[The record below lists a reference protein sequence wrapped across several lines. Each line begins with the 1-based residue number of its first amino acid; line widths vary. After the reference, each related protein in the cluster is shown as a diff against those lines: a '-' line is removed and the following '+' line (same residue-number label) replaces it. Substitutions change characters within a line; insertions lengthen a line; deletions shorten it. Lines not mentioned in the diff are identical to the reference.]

1 MRVKCLGVAQTGL
14 MEDRKQNC
22 WGTFHAPP
30 PFWSRPTDIQGS
42 NSSPQTT
49 NFPWLP
55 CLLPELSGALLWLQ
69 EVVLGME
76 WNRTIL
82 LCGFK
87 LHTHTRLC
95 WKKVQRVSLG
105 FYSTSAFGHD
115 LFIFTA
121 TWICRISS
129 HFSKIKWKFEGQNK
143 GLETTGSVCCY
154 SQRYKAD
161 FHRNV

>member
-49 NFPWLP
+49 NFPV
-55 CLLPELSGALLWLQ
+55 ELCFDCRRWFW
-69 EVVLGME
+69 E
-76 WNRTIL
+76 WNGIGLFCCVALNCT
-82 LCGFK
+82 
-87 LHTHTRLC
+87 HTHTRLC

-105 FYSTSAFGHD
+105 FYSTSVFGHD
-115 LFIFTA
+115 LFTFTA

-129 HFSKIKWKFEGQNK
+129 HFSKIKWKYEGQNK